1 MKKALQNR
9 IEKFLAVKVEAGD
22 GGGWA
27 PATYDETHELYD
39 ILMDIVAAKYETD
52 ADGDLP
58 IEATLVNRCKTGRL
72 HYWPLEYLHC
82 GNEAP
87 SLKEI
92 HEVLGT
98 ARMNLCMAQDDVES
112 TLKQLDWYVRDN
124 ERSEE
129 T

>member
-1 MKKALQNR
+1 MKKALENR
-9 IEKFLAVKVEAGD
+9 IEKFLAVKVESGP

-27 PATYDETHELYD
+27 PATYDEMHKLYD
-39 ILMDIVAAKYETD
+39 ILTDIIAAKYERD

-58 IEATLVNRCKTGRL
+58 IEVILVNRCKTYSL
-72 HYWPLEYLHC
+72 NYDPLEYLHC
-82 GNEAP
+82 GDEAP